1 MHVAEVLENADWSSG
16 LSSTIEHWIQQV
28 FTLVSP
34 RTGVDVVHAGEKEMV
49 AVDQIV
55 GYGGE
60 VALDP
65 DEQGPA
71 EVEDLS

>member
-1 MHVAEVLENADWSSG
+1 MTGVVPG
-16 LSSTIEHWIQQV
+16 
-28 FTLVSP
+28 
-34 RTGVDVVHAGEKEMV
+34 TGVDVVHAGEKEMV

-55 GYGGE
+55 GYGRK